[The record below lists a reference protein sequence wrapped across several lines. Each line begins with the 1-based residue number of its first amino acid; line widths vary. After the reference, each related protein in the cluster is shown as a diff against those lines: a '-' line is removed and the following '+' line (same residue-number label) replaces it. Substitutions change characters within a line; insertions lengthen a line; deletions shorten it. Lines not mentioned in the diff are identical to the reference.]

1 LAAPETAKYLAAVA
15 TPVTLKRIVS
25 RPDRIDANPA
35 DAIDR
40 REALWRAA
48 LMLGGALAAP
58 TIAGVL
64 SGCDAST
71 GWAAQAPAYALSPAQ
86 LELVATIAEHILPT
100 TDTPGARAAGVH
112 RFIDRMMAEYYS
124 TSDRRRF
131 VAGLGDVDERA
142 KKANGNGFVKCTPAQ
157 QHAILTEL
165 DREAF
170 SGARPPSHFFR
181 TMKELTVVGY
191 YTSQIG
197 ATKELRHVAVPGRFD
212 GCAPVGRTWAV

>member
-1 LAAPETAKYLAAVA
+1 
-15 TPVTLKRIVS
+15 
-25 RPDRIDANPA
+25 
-35 DAIDR
+35 
-40 REALWRAA
+40 LWRAA
-48 LMLGGALAAP
+48 LLLGGALSAP

-64 SGCDAST
+64 AGCDAST
-71 GWAAQAPAYALSPAQ
+71 SWAAQASARALSPAQ

-112 RFIDRMMAEYYS
+112 GFIDRMMAEYYS
-124 TSDRRRF
+124 ASDRARF
-131 VAGLGDVDERA
+131 IAGLTDADNRA
-142 KKANGNGFVKCTPAQ
+142 TRTNGKSFLKCTAAQ
-157 QHAILTEL
+157 QHAILTDL

>member
-1 LAAPETAKYLAAVA
+1 
-15 TPVTLKRIVS
+15 VS
-25 RPDRIDANPA
+25 RLDRIDRDPP

-40 REALWRAA
+40 REALRQAA
-48 LMLGGALAAP
+48 LLLGGALSAP

-64 SGCDAST
+64 AGCDAST
-71 GWAAQAPAYALSPAQ
+71 SWAAQAPARALTPTQ

-112 RFIDRMMAEYYS
+112 RFIDRMMAEYYAA
-124 TSDRRRF
+124 SDRQRF
-131 VAGLGDVDERA
+131 VAGLADVDERA
-142 KKANGNGFVKCTPAQ
+142 KRANGKSFLKCTAPQ
-157 QHAILTEL
+157 QHAILADL

-197 ATKELRHVAVPGRFD
+197 ATKELRYVAVPGRFD